1 MLDIIIKYAV
11 SGFPI
16 WMWPA
21 CAGGSAVVYF
31 LFHVLSALP
40 QIKPWAFLIKP
51 VSAIV
56 LMISIFMYG
65 GAGVDAIYKAA
76 FKEQQQQLALAQQA
90 ADSVTAQLQQ
100 ALANNQHL
108 VEGRAYGVKQIIIK
122 DTAKINADCK
132 RINNDAWEDYN
143 RAVKNTGSK
152 QLPPSSV
159 TVTGA
164 PAK

>member
-11 SGFPI
+11 GGFPI

-31 LFHVLSALP
+31 LFHVLSSLP
-40 QIKPWAFLIKP
+40 QIRPYAFLIKP

-56 LMISIFMYG
+56 FMISIFMYG

-76 FKEQQQQLALAQQA
+76 FKEQQQQLELAQQA
-90 ADSVTAQLQQ
+90 STDATKQLTD
-100 ALANNQHL
+100 ALAANEHL
-108 VEGRAYGVKQIIIK
+108 VKGRNYGVSQIIIK
-122 DTAKINADCK
+122 DTTKINADCN

-152 QLPPSSV
+152 QLPAA
-159 TVTGA
+159 GA
-164 PAK
+164 KQ

>member
-11 SGFPI
+11 GNLPV
-16 WMWPA
+16 WLWPA

-31 LFHVLSALP
+31 LFHILSALP
-40 QIKPWAFLIKP
+40 QIKPWSFLIKP

-56 LMISIFMYG
+56 FIVSVFMYG
-65 GAGVDAIYKAA
+65 GSGVDAIYKEA

-90 ADSVTAQLQQ
+90 ADSATAQLQQ

-122 DTAKINADCK
+122 DTAKINADCA
-132 RINNDAWEDYN
+132 RLNNDAWEDYN

>member
-11 SGFPI
+11 GNLPV
-16 WMWPA
+16 WLWPA

-40 QIKPWAFLIKP
+40 QIKPWSFLIKP

-56 LMISIFMYG
+56 FIVSVFMYG
-65 GAGVDAIYKAA
+65 GSGVDAIYKEA

-90 ADSVTAQLQQ
+90 ADSATAQLQQ

-108 VEGRAYGVKQIIIK
+108 VQGRAYGVKQIIIK
-122 DTAKINADCK
+122 DKAKIDADCA
-132 RINNDAWEDYN
+132 RLNNDAWEDYN
-143 RAVKNTGSK
+143 RAVKNSGSK
-152 QLPPSSV
+152 QIPSV
-159 TVTGA
+159 TVSGA